1 VSPFSHFKQLCDKT
15 SLYLN
20 LCLTNECFS
29 WKGFPDTEQLSPRC
43 LLFTVSSPFLFDS
56 HIITKFSA
64 IDHLRI
70 VVTTAAIVVVMIMM
84 VISHPGGFCFN

>member
-1 VSPFSHFKQLCDKT
+1 M
-15 SLYLN
+15 
-20 LCLTNECFS
+20 
-29 WKGFPDTEQLSPRC
+29 
-43 LLFTVSSPFLFDS
+43 FTVSSPFLFDS

-70 VVTTAAIVVVMIMM
+70 VVTTAASVVVMIMM